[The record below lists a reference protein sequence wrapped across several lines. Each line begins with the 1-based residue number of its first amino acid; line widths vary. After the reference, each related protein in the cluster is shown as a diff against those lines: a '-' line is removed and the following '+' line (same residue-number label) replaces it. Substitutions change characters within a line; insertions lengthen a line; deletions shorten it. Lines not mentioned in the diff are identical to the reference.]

1 MELRDLLSILE
12 QDERIA
18 IKTEDSIKPFRIEW
32 TYVENVPE
40 YLAEW
45 LNAFVSGVTMD
56 TDGEYVI
63 TIIPED

>member
-18 IKTEDSIKPFRIEW
+18 IKTEDSVKPFRIEW
-32 TYVENVPE
+32 TYVENVSE

-56 TDGEYVI
+56 TYGEYVI

>member
-12 QDERIA
+12 QDARIA

-32 TYVENVPE
+32 TYVEDVPI

-45 LNAFVSGVTMD
+45 LTAFVSGVTMD
-56 TDGEYVI
+56 SDGEYVI
-63 TIIPED
+63 TIVPED